1 MACSKTLEVN
11 MPSLKKTNQSEEA
24 KTLQK
29 MDVTKKHQHVY
40 LPSPATAGV
49 IASSSLA
56 LDAGPRSMDPR
67 LALPLPSLL
76 RPQTVGQSSS
86 DVLTMEKP
94 EG

>member
-1 MACSKTLEVN
+1 